1 MHRLHTTTL
10 EGDRPLGFCPP
21 PALAAPGVSAPPAAP
36 TAPHAARP
44 LRDTARSPR
53 TQATRHNGAREE
65 RGEIIGCILA
75 LLLCLG
81 VIGAFYHFTWS
92 VFG

>member
-10 EGDRPLGFCPP
+10 EGDRPLGLCPSS
-21 PALAAPGVSAPPAAP
+21 ALA
-36 TAPHAARP
+36 APHAARP